1 MAASNGPTRQLPAT
15 PSLEHLRKQAKR
27 LAKAQS
33 LTLAAAQR
41 QLAASYGFP
50 DWTALLKAVSQP
62 ERPAPTHSALSEA
75 AAKGDGDAVR
85 ELLARGDSVEG
96 TRGESNTPLWYACDS
111 MVPDA
116 QKIAV
121 VTLLLDAGASPRR
134 HCQDNVTPFHVAAR
148 RGPLALLELMIR
160 RGALTWPPDNR
171 GRDALAY
178 ARKGNAREKAEIV
191 MLLDRPVIR
200 DPNFRAAVKALH
212 AGDVAALSRLLDA
225 HPNLLH
231 DRAIEP
237 DCYPPG
243 YFNDPKLFWFIA
255 NNPNLRRRVAPRIVE
270 STSAMIE
277 RGVEKSDLDYTLML
291 VMTNGQAKPADHQ
304 AELIAMLLAAG
315 ATPTQDAI
323 VSTLAHWQLDPV
335 RQLLEGGMP
344 LTASIAASMG
354 RIDDLKALLKTAVA
368 AERQEAFGLAVINR
382 QLDAARLCLEAGADA
397 NQFLPV
403 HKHSLPMHQ
412 AAIDEN
418 IDMMKL
424 LVAHGA
430 RHDQVDKLW
439 DSTPLGW
446 AMHNDKRHAVAYL
459 QSLQDGKN

>member
-1 MAASNGPTRQLPAT
+1 MAASNGSTRHLPAT

-27 LAKAQS
+27 LATSQR

-41 QLAASYGFP
+41 QLAASYGFRG
-50 DWTALLKAVSQP
+50 WTALVTAVSQP
-62 ERPAPTHSALSEA
+62 PSPATTRSPLSEA
-75 AAKGDGDAVR
+75 AAQGDGDRVR
-85 ELLARGDSVEG
+85 DVLARGDAVEG
-96 TRGESNTPLWYACDS
+96 NDGEANTPLWYACDS
-111 MVPDA
+111 TAPDA

-134 HCQDNVTPFHVAAR
+134 HCADNITPFHMAAR
-148 RGPLALLELMIR
+148 RGPLALVELLIR
-160 RGALTWPPDNR
+160 RGALTWVPDKR

-178 ARKGNAREKAEIV
+178 ARKGTAREKAGIV
-191 MLLDRPVIR
+191 QLLDRPVIR
-200 DPNFRAAVKALH
+200 DPIFRAAVKALH
-212 AGDVAALSRLLDA
+212 AGDVAALSRLLDE

-231 DRAIEP
+231 DRALEP

-243 YFNDPKLFWFIA
+243 YFGDPKLFWFIA

-270 STSAMIE
+270 STRAMIE
-277 RGVEKSDLDYTLML
+277 RGVEKSDLDHTLML

-304 AELIAMLLAAG
+304 GELIAMLLAAG

-323 VSTLAHWQLDPV
+323 VSTLAHWQVDPV
-335 RQLLEGGMP
+335 RHLLDGGLAM
-344 LTASIAASMG
+344 TASIAASMG
-354 RIDDLKALLKTAVA
+354 RIDDLKTLLKTASPE
-368 AERQEAFGLAVINR
+368 ERQLAFGLAVINR
-382 QLDAARLCLEAGADA
+382 QLEAARLCLEAGADV

-403 HKHSLPMHQ
+403 HKHSLPLHQ

-418 IDMMKL
+418 IEMMKL

-430 RHDQVDKLW
+430 RHDRVDTLW

-446 AMHNDKRHAVAYL
+446 AMHNNKRNAVAYL

>member
-1 MAASNGPTRQLPAT
+1 M
-15 PSLEHLRKQAKR
+15 
-27 LAKAQS
+27 
-33 LTLAAAQR
+33 
-41 QLAASYGFP
+41 
-50 DWTALLKAVSQP
+50 
-62 ERPAPTHSALSEA
+62 
-75 AAKGDGDAVR
+75 
-85 ELLARGDSVEG
+85 LARGDHFEG
-96 TRGESNTPLWYACDS
+96 DKGESNTPLWYACDS
-111 MVPDA
+111 TAQDA

-134 HCQDNVTPFHVAAR
+134 HCKDNVTPFHVAAR
-148 RGPLALLELMIR
+148 RGPLALIDLLIR
-160 RGALTWPPDNR
+160 RGALTWPPDSR

-178 ARKGNAREKAEIV
+178 ARKGTAREKAEIV
-191 MLLDRPVIR
+191 ALLDRPVIR

-212 AGDVAALSRLLDA
+212 AGDVAVLSRLLDE

-231 DRAIEP
+231 DRAVEP

-243 YFNDPKLFWFIA
+243 YFGDPKLFWFIA

-270 STSAMIE
+270 STRAMIE

-335 RQLLEGGMP
+335 RQLLDGGMAM
-344 LTASIAASMG
+344 TASIAAAMG
-354 RIDDLKALLKTAVA
+354 RIDDLKALLKKASA
-368 AERQEAFGLAVINR
+368 EERQLAFGLAVINR
-382 QLDAARLCLEAGADA
+382 QIEAARLCLEAGADA

-418 IDMMKL
+418 IEMMKL

-430 RHDQVDKLW
+430 RHDQVDTLW

-446 AMHNDKRHAVAYL
+446 AMHNDKRNAIAYL